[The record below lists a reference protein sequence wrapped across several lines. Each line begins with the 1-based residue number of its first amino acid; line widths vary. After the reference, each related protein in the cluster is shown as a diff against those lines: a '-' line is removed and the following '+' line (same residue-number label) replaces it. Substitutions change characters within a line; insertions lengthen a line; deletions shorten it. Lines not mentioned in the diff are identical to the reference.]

1 MAFLPGSAIIKYITM
16 RFMNRRCCMKI
27 FLTGATGFVGSAV
40 LRRLVGAGHTVKGL
54 AQTEEKAREV
64 KKAGGV
70 PVMGDLLVPAPW
82 SESVKDCDLAI
93 SLSSPFKVTESLTF
107 SEAQRRAET
116 HSEMVGNLLL
126 ACRKSKV
133 QAVVLSNH
141 VTAFGSQGDRW
152 ASEILSINPTGLSRP
167 LAAAYWDIEK
177 AAKKAG
183 VPTIEVFLGWVYGPG
198 SWFKHYVVA
207 GLKAGTLKVVGA
219 GNNYKSLVHINDA
232 AEGYKL
238 VVDKMPLGER
248 YCLVDNHPITQKQ
261 FLNLV
266 ASEMRLPEPRH
277 IDYGIFAANMGEV
290 LAEALDSSVRVTN
303 NKAKNEL
310 GFDPAYPSY
319 CHGVPEVLRSL
330 GIEPKTTEM
339 PKAAGF

>member
-1 MAFLPGSAIIKYITM
+1 
-16 RFMNRRCCMKI
+16 MKI

-40 LRRLVGAGHTVKGL
+40 LKRLVSAGHTVKGL
-54 AQTEEKAREV
+54 SQTEEKARQV
-64 KKAGGV
+64 AKAGGV
-70 PVMGDLLVPAPW
+70 PILGDLLVPTPW

-93 SLSSPFKVTESLTF
+93 SLSSPFKLTEPLTIT
-107 SEAQRRAET
+107 EAERRAEA
-116 HSEMVGNLLL
+116 HAEMVGNLLH

-141 VTAFGSQGDRW
+141 VTAFGNQGDRW
-152 ASEILSINPTGLSRP
+152 ASEILSINPVGLSRP
-167 LAAAYWDIEK
+167 VAGTYWEIEK

-198 SWFKHYVVA
+198 SWFKNYVVA

-219 GNNYKSLVHINDA
+219 GTNYKSLVHIDDI

-238 VVDKMPLGER
+238 IVDKMPIGER
-248 YCLVDNHPITQKQ
+248 YCLVDDHPVTQKQ

-266 ASEMRLPEPRH
+266 ANEMRLPEPEH
-277 IDYGIFAANMGEV
+277 IDYSVFAANMGEV
-290 LAEALDSSVRVTN
+290 LAEALDSSMRVTN
-303 NKAKNEL
+303 NKAKHEL
-310 GFDPAYPSY
+310 GFNPMYPSY
-319 CHGVPEVLRSL
+319 CHGVPEALKAL
-330 GIEPKTTEM
+330 GIEPKTRAL